1 MNRKID
7 RRKAL
12 GALGEDLAD
21 AYLQKNGYTIVYRN
35 FRCRLGEIDIIAE
48 RRGILTFI
56 EVKTRVSQKYGL
68 PAEAVTFAKQR
79 KLRRTAECFLQR
91 GGMLENMSSLCLDVI
106 EIVVSKC
113 TEVQKFRHYPHCF

>member
-91 GGMLENMSSLCLDVI
+91 GGMLENMPPLSFDVI
-106 EIVVSKC
+106 EIVVSKG